1 MTEYLTT
8 IGLEIHAQVQT
19 ESKMFDGCSADYAGH
34 EPNSRISVVS
44 LGLPGALPVVNR
56 RAVELAALTG
66 LALNCRVNVHSVFAR
81 KSYPYPDLP
90 KGFQITQ
97 YEEPLCSDG
106 WVVILD
112 EAGQEKR
119 IGIERLHIEEDT
131 GRLVHAGDGASL
143 IDYNRSGVPLMEIVS
158 RPDIASPDE
167 AKRYF
172 QKLRQVLLWIG
183 VNSGNLEEGALRCD
197 ANVSVRPVG
206 QAQYGVKVEIKNM
219 NSFRAVERALVYE
232 VQRQIE
238 VLAAGGALA
247 QETRGWNEAAGRT
260 VSQRS
265 KEFADDYR
273 YFPEPDIPPLV
284 FDAAWI
290 AERRA
295 ELPELP
301 DARRIRFM
309 RAYQLSLQDADL
321 LTIERSV
328 ADYFEEALHVA
339 TSAGAGPKDVA
350 NWLLGELFRLLNDR
364 GEGYARMAERMPVR
378 YLASVIEM
386 VAKGT
391 ITRTVAKQVFE
402 QSFEQGQ
409 DPVAIVA
416 EQGLTQISDNSAL
429 SAVAREIIG
438 DAKHQ
443 KAVHEYLKGKTSA
456 IQYLVGQMMKMTRGQ
471 ANPQAARQVL
481 ETELAQ
487 VNDNAD

>member
-1 MTEYLTT
+1 MTEYITT

-19 ESKMFDGCSADYAGH
+19 ESKMFDTCSADYAGH

-56 RAVELAALTG
+56 RAIELAALTG
-66 LALNCRVNVHSVFAR
+66 LALNCRVNAHSVFAR

-106 WVVILD
+106 WIMILD
-112 EAGQEKR
+112 ESGREKR

-131 GRLVHAGDGASL
+131 GRLVHGGNGASL

-167 AKRYF
+167 ARRYF
-172 QKLRQVLLWIG
+172 QKLRQILLWIG
-183 VNSGNLEEGALRCD
+183 VNSGSLEEGALRCD
-197 ANVSVRPVG
+197 ANVSVRPAG
-206 QAQYGVKVEIKNM
+206 QEQYGIKVEIKNM
-219 NSFRAVERALVYE
+219 NSFRAVERALTYE

-238 VLAAGGALA
+238 MLKAGSTIA

-290 AERRA
+290 ADRRA

-301 DARRIRFM
+301 DARRMRFM
-309 RAYQLSLQDADL
+309 SEYQLSLQDADL
-321 LTIERSV
+321 LTIERNV
-328 ADYFEEALHVA
+328 ADYFEEALQAA
-339 TSAGAGPKDVA
+339 TSAGASPKDVA
-350 NWLLGELFRLLNDR
+350 NWVLGELFRLLNDR
-364 GEGYARMAERMPVR
+364 GEGYERMAERVPVR
-378 YLASVIEM
+378 HLAAVIEM

-409 DPVAIVA
+409 DPAAIVA
-416 EQGLTQISDNSAL
+416 EQGLTQISDDSAL

-443 KAVHEYLKGKTSA
+443 KAVNEYLKGKTSA
-456 IQYLVGQMMKMTRGQ
+456 IQYLVGQMMKATRGQ